1 MEMMA
6 KYKWYIGITASVW
19 LLCFTLTACVDLI
32 ELEIPADT
40 VERKIVVQGLI
51 TDGSGPYDF
60 SFFYTAARGRSQF
73 EPFFPV
79 EAFVRD
85 GEGNEE
91 SLLLVKAGEYV
102 LPGSIIKGQ
111 IGGSYSLHFSNEDG
125 AQYQSSVE
133 IMRRGPKLDSIYAE
147 VQYEENLDGL
157 DDLSPTLFRYIMRI
171 FIDADL
177 STMED
182 PSLVRWDYQRWF
194 RFTEPAQPNNPLFV
208 PNSCFVLDSPTENR
222 VAIFDGSQANGGK
235 WQRQEVAAVLADFK
249 FFERSVVALTQYSLT
264 DAGFNYWQKVDQVV
278 NQTGTIFDS
287 PPASIRGNI
296 SNVNDSYE
304 EVLGYFQ
311 ASAVDTLFLRQNR
324 QDLTSTVIPFC
335 ASANAD
341 FYFSGG
347 NPCGNCLQIPNSTLE
362 EPSFWD

>member
-1 MEMMA
+1 MRA
-6 KYKWYIGITASVW
+6 KHKWYIGIAASIG
-19 LLCFTLTACVDLI
+19 LLCFSLTACVDLI
-32 ELEIPADT
+32 EIETPIETA
-40 VERKIVVQGLI
+40 ERKIVVQGLI
-51 TDGSGPYDF
+51 TDGPGPYDF
-60 SFFYTAARGRSQF
+60 SFFYTAARGRRQF
-73 EPFFPV
+73 DPFSPL
-79 EAFVRD
+79 EAYVRD
-85 GEGNEE
+85 DAGNEE
-91 SLLLVKAGEYV
+91 ALEFVKPGEYV

-111 IGGSYSLHFSNEDG
+111 IGQTYQLYFRSENG
-125 AQYQSSVE
+125 AEYLSSE
-133 IMRRGPKLDSIYAE
+133 ETMQPGPKLDSIYAE
-147 VQYEENLDGL
+147 VRYEENAGGLDGL
-157 DDLSPTLFRYIMRI
+157 SATLFRYIMRI
-171 FIDADL
+171 YIDVDL
-177 STMED
+177 SGNENS
-182 PSLVRWDYQRWF
+182 PLVRWDYQRWF
-194 RFTEPAQPNNPLFV
+194 RFTEPTQPDNPLFV
-208 PNSCFVLDSPTENR
+208 PKSCFVFDTPTENR

-249 FFERSVVALTQYSLT
+249 FAEGSVVALTQYSLT
-264 DAGFNYWQKVDQVV
+264 DAGFNYWQKVDRVV

-335 ASANAD
+335 ASANAN

-362 EPSFWD
+362 EPSFWN